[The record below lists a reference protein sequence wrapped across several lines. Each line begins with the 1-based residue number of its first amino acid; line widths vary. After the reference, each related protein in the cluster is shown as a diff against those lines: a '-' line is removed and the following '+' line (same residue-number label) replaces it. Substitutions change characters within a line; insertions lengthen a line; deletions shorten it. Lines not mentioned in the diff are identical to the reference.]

1 MFFSQKSHCV
11 DGSILNNQVMRQTK
25 FTEKMR
31 QLGWLNPKFFD
42 NSDNAKTL
50 EDCIMRYYGWVLL
63 RRPVVYPDLI

>member
-1 MFFSQKSHCV
+1 
-11 DGSILNNQVMRQTK
+11 
-25 FTEKMR
+25 MR